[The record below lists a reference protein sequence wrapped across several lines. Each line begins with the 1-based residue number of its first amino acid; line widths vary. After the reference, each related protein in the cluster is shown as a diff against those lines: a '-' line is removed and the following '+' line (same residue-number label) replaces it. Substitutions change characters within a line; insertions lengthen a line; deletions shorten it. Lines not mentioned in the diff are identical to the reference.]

1 MSVHPARAPDA
12 WVRAPDAW
20 VRAPATGVRAQGT
33 RDVTR
38 LLEQETRALLTRLGL
53 VRPFVLQ
60 ETSVAAA
67 ALSPAALAG
76 IEDHL
81 AAGRRDVGRRGA
93 EFLRWLAGPGTAA
106 PAAERQRR
114 FWTLRI
120 AFQNAL
126 SQFDLFSEVITQRS
140 ETENGVLLSGL
151 DVAAAEAL
159 RLPGDLIE
167 GPPVVCALHRGLGGA
182 IRRVRT
188 RLPGGGEN
196 PVAIIRIPRERI
208 IGFGV
213 ASSLV
218 HEVGHQG
225 AALLGLVP
233 SLRTDMWRHTTGGR
247 LRAAWRRWDS
257 WISEI
262 VADYWAVGRIGVG
275 STLGLVALVS
285 LPRGFVFRP
294 AEDDPHPVPWIRV
307 LLSCAIGDRLYP
319 HPQWRRLAAAWRRM
333 YPADDLPP
341 GIARMLGELEET
353 IPDLVGLLVR
363 HRSPALRGRRLGQVL
378 SSPHVRPE
386 VLLRRFRADGPDP
399 DRLAALPPTH
409 AFALIGQARS
419 AGLLGAADEA
429 HLLRRLITDWAVT
442 STLATARAATRP
454 AEGGMFVGQPTI
466 WADPPSR
473 REHHLSLAI

>member
-1 MSVHPARAPDA
+1 MNVHPSA
-12 WVRAPDAW
+12 
-20 VRAPATGVRAQGT
+20 
-33 RDVTR
+33 TR
-38 LLEQETRALLTRLGL
+38 LLEQETRALLTRLSL
-53 VRPFVLQ
+53 VQPFVLQ

-81 AAGRRDVGRRGA
+81 SAGRRDVGRRGE
-93 EFLRWLAGPGTAA
+93 EFLRWLTGPGAAA
-106 PAAERQRR
+106 PAAEQQRR

-120 AFQNAL
+120 AFQNTL

-140 ETENGVLLSGL
+140 ETENGVMLSGL

-159 RLPGDLIE
+159 RLPGGLVH

-225 AALLGLVP
+225 AALLGLVE
-233 SLRTDMWRHTTGGR
+233 SLRTDVRRHTAGGR

-257 WISEI
+257 WLSEI
-262 VADYWAVGRIGVG
+262 VADYWAVGRIGIG
-275 STLGLVALVS
+275 STLGLIALVS

-294 AEDDPHPVPWIRV
+294 ADDDPHPVPWIRV

-319 HPQWRRLAAAWRRM
+319 DPQWRRLAAVWRRL
-333 YPADDLPP
+333 YPADGLSPAL
-341 GIARMLGELEET
+341 ARMLAELEET
-353 IPDLVGLLVR
+353 LPELVTLLVR
-363 HRSPALRGRRLGQVL
+363 HRSPALRGSRLGAVL
-378 SSPHVRPE
+378 RNPNVSPDA
-386 VLLRRFRADGPDP
+386 LLRRFRAEGPDS
-399 DRLAALPPTH
+399 DRLANVPPTQ
-409 AFALIGQARS
+409 AFALIGQARA

-429 HLLRRLITDWAVT
+429 RVLRRLIAHWAVA
-442 STLATARAATRP
+442 STLATARAAVRP
-454 AEGGMFVGQPTI
+454 AEVPMFVGQPTI

-473 REHHLSLAI
+473 TDYHLSLAI

>member
-1 MSVHPARAPDA
+1 MSVHPSA
-12 WVRAPDAW
+12 
-20 VRAPATGVRAQGT
+20 
-33 RDVTR
+33 TR
-38 LLEQETRALLTRLGL
+38 LLEQETQALLTRLGL

-81 AAGRRDVGRRGA
+81 SAGRRDVGRRGE
-93 EFLRWLAGPGTAA
+93 EFLRWLAGPGATM
-106 PAAERQRR
+106 PASEQQRR

-126 SQFDLFSEVITQRS
+126 GQFDLFSEVITQRS
-140 ETENGVLLSGL
+140 ETENGVMLSGL

-159 RLPGDLIE
+159 RLPGGLVE

-188 RLPGGGEN
+188 RLPGGGAN

-225 AALLGLVP
+225 AALLGLVE
-233 SLRTDMWRHTTGGR
+233 SLRTDLRRHTGGGSHR
-247 LRAAWRRWDS
+247 PAWRRWSS
-257 WISEI
+257 WVSEI
-262 VADYWAVGRIGVG
+262 VADYWAVGRIGIG
-275 STLGLVALVS
+275 STLGLIALVS

-294 AEDDPHPVPWIRV
+294 ADDDPHPVPWIRV

-319 HPQWRRLAAAWRRM
+319 DPQWRRLAAVWRRM
-333 YPADDLPP
+333 YPAADLPP
-341 GIARMLGELEET
+341 GPARMLAELEET
-353 IPDLVGLLVR
+353 MPELVTLLVR
-363 HRSPALRGRRLGQVL
+363 HRSPALRGRRLGEVL
-378 SSPHVRPE
+378 RDPDVRPDA
-386 VLLRRFRADGPDP
+386 LLHRFRSWGPDP
-399 DRLAALPPTH
+399 DRLANLPPTH
-409 AFALIGQARS
+409 AFALIGQARA
-419 AGLLGAADEA
+419 AGLLGAAEEA
-429 HLLRRLITDWAVT
+429 HLLRRLIRHWAVT
-442 STLATARAATRP
+442 STLATARAAAHR
-454 AEGGMFVGQPTI
+454 AEVGMFVGQPTI
-466 WADPPSR
+466 WAAPPHR
-473 REHHLSLAI
+473 TEHHLSLAT